1 METKARKTKIWY
13 RSKINL
19 ASIILIL
26 TALQPLIAQQNFEA
40 MRVSDWLDFAIGVL
54 IIIFRTYYT
63 KKQVYVRKK
72 RV

>member
-1 METKARKTKIWY
+1 
-13 RSKINL
+13 L